1 MNDVKKPER
10 IEYID
15 IARGIGI
22 ILMIAGHVYYDTV
35 FRDIIFSFHMPLFL
49 FISGMLYKYNEN
61 TKEFIIKII
70 KRLYIPYVI
79 GVVFVST
86 FRNILLNSNIK
97 ILPQI
102 LVGFSNCRS
111 MFPTVETVGALWFIP
126 YLIFI
131 QIVYNYINK
140 VAEGKDVLLLY
151 ETIVLMLCGFYFKKE
166 QVYLPWS
173 IDVALTTMIFYFIG
187 NMLQKHKLMPK
198 IMNNNWLIVALC
210 IIWLV
215 GAKFTYLEFAH
226 RKYSIVTF
234 IVAFCGCVVTIKLSD
249 LINKYLKI
257 IGRVLIWFGK
267 NSIYIL
273 IFHYF
278 EYKIF
283 VYSGSMNRIMLEKMI
298 FVVAMTLLLNAMM
311 YMFRKIS
318 TKVTSKN

>member
-49 FISGMLYKYNEN
+49 FISGMLYNYNEN

-140 VAEGKDVLLLY
+140 VAEGKDALLLY

-173 IDVALTTMIFYFIG
+173 IDVALTTMIFYFI
-187 NMLQKHKLMPK
+187 
-198 IMNNNWLIVALC
+198 
-210 IIWLV
+210 
-215 GAKFTYLEFAH
+215 
-226 RKYSIVTF
+226 
-234 IVAFCGCVVTIKLSD
+234 
-249 LINKYLKI
+249 
-257 IGRVLIWFGK
+257 
-267 NSIYIL
+267 
-273 IFHYF
+273 
-278 EYKIF
+278 
-283 VYSGSMNRIMLEKMI
+283 
-298 FVVAMTLLLNAMM
+298 
-311 YMFRKIS
+311 
-318 TKVTSKN
+318 